1 MRKLFILS
9 VLCLLCMTPVRA
21 DVELNATNFPDPV
34 FRIYVSGLTGVS
46 VGRTISDAKLANVK
60 EIKVVELGIT
70 SLKGVEYFTNLTL
83 LNCINNQLTSLDV
96 TQNSL
101 LEELYCSNNQLTT
114 LDVSHNT
121 KLEDLQ
127 CRNNNL
133 TSLDVTKNT
142 LLSYFRCE
150 NNILTSLDVSKNV
163 KLTNL
168 LCEGNRLTALDVS
181 RNTELGLLECWNNSI
196 SSLDVSNNTKLSYL
210 DCSDNKLTSL
220 DVSKNSKLEKLLCR
234 NNQLTSLDVTK
245 NPKLVFFSC
254 GYNKLKSLDVSKNT
268 LLVYLY
274 CYGNQLTSL
283 DVSENTAMK
292 HLRCDYNQIG
302 YLALRDMTELEELL
316 CSDNKIAQL
325 NLLNNTKLKNIKC
338 DNNCLTYL
346 NLDNCPIS
354 SDNYSPAIGSQNS
367 TRRFQIMSNGSNEN
381 DCWAL
386 YVGTSDASRIK
397 DLKIDGVETEPEML
411 TKDPGWMVVSND
423 RKKIPLKVTYKIYT
437 GNETA
442 GWMDVTVNYDV
453 RNYGVYVDG
462 KELTSLNFYDIPGL
476 KSGTAYLMDE
486 PEGIGW
492 SGYLPTLVL
501 SDAKIEGEEGIRN
514 EQAYYLKIIVKGD
527 NEVTATDYNAF
538 ANNTAGV
545 ETVFSGGG
553 TVRFTATGDRWN
565 GIYAIDSRMTL
576 KEGTTV
582 MAKGDGHG
590 YFDDNS
596 VLTIQESSK
605 LLCYGNQYAS
615 VELPLA
621 DQRKWDANIGVRYP
635 EGAYIGDRFHVF
647 YAGTTKDVQ
656 KDWVLI
662 GPEGATLPADLL
674 GNPADVNKDGT
685 VDSADIVAVIKE
697 MPDGDMKADVNND
710 GAIDSADIVAVIKAM
725 K

>member
-1 MRKLFILS
+1 
-9 VLCLLCMTPVRA
+9 
-21 DVELNATNFPDPV
+21 
-34 FRIYVSGLTGVS
+34 
-46 VGRTISDAKLANVK
+46 
-60 EIKVVELGIT
+60 
-70 SLKGVEYFTNLTL
+70 
-83 LNCINNQLTSLDV
+83 
-96 TQNSL
+96 
-101 LEELYCSNNQLTT
+101 
-114 LDVSHNT
+114 
-121 KLEDLQ
+121 
-127 CRNNNL
+127 
-133 TSLDVTKNT
+133 
-142 LLSYFRCE
+142 
-150 NNILTSLDVSKNV
+150 
-163 KLTNL
+163 
-168 LCEGNRLTALDVS
+168 
-181 RNTELGLLECWNNSI
+181 
-196 SSLDVSNNTKLSYL
+196 
-210 DCSDNKLTSL
+210 
-220 DVSKNSKLEKLLCR
+220 
-234 NNQLTSLDVTK
+234 
-245 NPKLVFFSC
+245 
-254 GYNKLKSLDVSKNT
+254 
-268 LLVYLY
+268 
-274 CYGNQLTSL
+274 
-283 DVSENTAMK
+283 
-292 HLRCDYNQIG
+292 
-302 YLALRDMTELEELL
+302 
-316 CSDNKIAQL
+316 
-325 NLLNNTKLKNIKC
+325 
-338 DNNCLTYL
+338 
-346 NLDNCPIS
+346 
-354 SDNYSPAIGSQNS
+354 
-367 TRRFQIMSNGSNEN
+367 MSNGSNEN
-381 DCWAL
+381 ACWAL

-411 TKDPGWMVVSND
+411 KSEGWMVVSND

-437 GNETA
+437 GNEAA

-476 KSGTAYLMDE
+476 KSGTAYLVDE

-492 SGYLPTLVL
+492 SGYLPTLAL

-576 KEGTTV
+576 KEWTTV

-596 VLTIQESSK
+596 VLVMQENSK
-605 LLCYGNQYAS
+605 LIAYGNQYPS

-697 MPDGDMKADVNND
+697 MPDGDIKADVNGD
-710 GAIDSADIVAVIKAM
+710 TVIDSADIVAVIKAM

>member
-21 DVELNATNFPDPV
+21 SVVLDATNFPDPV
-34 FRIYVSGLTGVS
+34 FRIYVSGLTGVN
-46 VGRTISDAKLANVK
+46 VGSIISDAKLANVK
-60 EIKVVELGIT
+60 EIRVVESGIT

-83 LNCINNQLTSLDV
+83 LSCSNNQLTSLDV

-101 LEELYCSNNQLTT
+101 LEQLYCSENQLTT
-114 LDVSHNT
+114 LDVSQNT

-127 CRNNNL
+127 CLNNNL

-142 LLSYFRCE
+142 LLRYFRCE

-163 KLTNL
+163 KLTSL
-168 LCEGNRLTALDVS
+168 FCEANRLTALDVS
-181 RNTELGLLECWNNSI
+181 RNTELGLLKCENNSI
-196 SSLDVSNNTKLSYL
+196 SSLDVSNNTKLNYL
-210 DCSDNKLTSL
+210 DCSNNKLTSL

-283 DVSENTAMK
+283 DVSKNTA
-292 HLRCDYNQIG
+292 LTNLSCGGNQISS
-302 YLALRDMTELEELL
+302 LALSGLAALEELL

-325 NLLNNTKLKNIKC
+325 NLLNNTKLKTIEC
-338 DNNCLTYL
+338 HGNCLTYL
-346 NLDNCPIS
+346 NLDNCPLIETS
-354 SDNYSPAIGSQNS
+354 EIKNQIS

-442 GWMDVTVNYDV
+442 GWMVVTVNYDV
-453 RNYGVYVDG
+453 KKYGVYIDG

-486 PEGIGW
+486 YEGIGW
-492 SGYLPTLVL
+492 SGYLPTLAL

-514 EQAYYLKIIVKGD
+514 ERAYYLKIIVKGD
-527 NEVTATDYNAF
+527 NEVTSTDYNAF
-538 ANNTAGV
+538 ANNSAGV

-553 TVRFTATGDRWN
+553 TVRFTATRDRWH
-565 GIYAIDSRMTL
+565 GIYAIDSRVTL
-576 KEGTTV
+576 KEGTTLIL
-582 MAKGDGHG
+582 KGDGNG
-590 YFDDNS
+590 YFNDNS
-596 VLTIQESSK
+596 TLVMQENSK
-605 LLCYGNQYAS
+605 LIAYGNQYPS

-697 MPDGDMKADVNND
+697 MPDGDKKADVNGD
-710 GAIDSADIVAVIKAM
+710 TVIDSADIVAVIKAM

>member
-9 VLCLLCMTPVRA
+9 ALCLLCMTPVRA
-21 DVELNATNFPDPV
+21 SVVLDATNFPDPV
-34 FRIYVSGLTGVS
+34 FRIYVSGLTGVN
-46 VGRTISDAKLANVK
+46 VGSIISDAKLANVK
-60 EIKVVELGIT
+60 EIRVVESGIT

-83 LNCINNQLTSLDV
+83 LSCSNNQLTSLDV
-96 TQNSL
+96 TQNTL
-101 LEELYCSNNQLTT
+101 LINLYCSNNQLTT
-114 LDVSHNT
+114 
-121 KLEDLQ
+121 
-127 CRNNNL
+127 
-133 TSLDVTKNT
+133 
-142 LLSYFRCE
+142 
-150 NNILTSLDVSKNV
+150 
-163 KLTNL
+163 
-168 LCEGNRLTALDVS
+168 LDVS
-181 RNTELGLLECWNNSI
+181 RNTELGLLECWDNSI

-274 CYGNQLTSL
+274 CYDNQLTSL

-316 CSDNKIAQL
+316 CSGNKIAQL
-325 NLLNNTKLKNIKC
+325 NLSNNTKLKTIEC
-338 DNNCLTYL
+338 HGNCLTYL
-346 NLDNCPIS
+346 NLDNCPIETKS
-354 SDNYSPAIGSQNS
+354 IYGQSS
-367 TRRFQIMSNGSNEN
+367 TRRFQIMSSNSITN
-381 DCWAL
+381 NCWAL

-411 TKDPGWMVVSND
+411 KSEGWMVVSND
-423 RKKIPLKVTYKIYT
+423 RKKIPQKVTYKIYT
-437 GNETA
+437 GNEAA
-442 GWMDVTVNYDV
+442 GWMVVTVNYDV
-453 RNYGVYVDG
+453 KKYGVYVDG

-486 PEGIGW
+486 HEGIGW

-553 TVRFTATGDRWN
+553 TVRFTA
-565 GIYAIDSRMTL
+565 

-596 VLTIQESSK
+596 TLVMQENSK
-605 LLCYGNQYAS
+605 LIAYGNQYAS

-697 MPDGDMKADVNND
+697 MPDGDKKADVND
-710 GAIDSADIVAVIKAM
+710 DTVIDSADIVAVIKAM

>member
-9 VLCLLCMTPVRA
+9 ALCLLCMTPVRA
-21 DVELNATNFPDPV
+21 SVVLDATNFPDAA
-34 FRIYVSGLTGVS
+34 FRTYISVLTGV
-46 VGRTISDAKLANVK
+46 GINKTISDEKIANVK
-60 EIKVVELGIT
+60 EIIVSSLEIT
-70 SLKGVEYFTNLTL
+70 SLQGIEYFTELQKLDFSHNKLTSVSISANRKL
-83 LNCINNQLTSLDV
+83 KELAFYDNQLS
-96 TQNSL
+96 
-101 LEELYCSNNQLTT
+101 
-114 LDVSHNT
+114 
-121 KLEDLQ
+121 
-127 CRNNNL
+127 
-133 TSLDVTKNT
+133 
-142 LLSYFRCE
+142 
-150 NNILTSLDVSKNV
+150 SLDVSKNTMLE
-163 KLTNL
+163 KI
-168 LCEGNRLTALDVS
+168 EFSGNEFTSLDISNLTALKILVCMTSKLTMLDLS
-181 RNTELGLLECWNNSI
+181 KNISLEYLNCLGNNFATLDISKNTELSSLNCQKNNLT
-196 SSLDVSNNTKLSYL
+196 SLDVSNNTKLVTLQCDDNQLTLLDVSNNTKLEYL
-210 DCSDNKLTSL
+210 YCGDNNLTRL
-220 DVSKNSKLEKLLCR
+220 DVSKNIAL
-234 NNQLTSLDVTK
+234 K
-245 NPKLVFFSC
+245 NISC
-254 GYNKLKSLDVSKNT
+254 GNNNLSALSVANNKELIVLNFNFNKV
-268 LLVYLY
+268 
-274 CYGNQLTSL
+274 
-283 DVSENTAMK
+283 A
-292 HLRCDYNQIG
+292 QI
-302 YLALRDMTELEELL
+302 
-316 CSDNKIAQL
+316 
-325 NLLNNTKLKNIKC
+325 NLSNNTKLMYLFC
-338 DNNCLTYL
+338 AGNCLTYL
-346 NLDNCPIS
+346 NLDKCS
-354 SDNYSPAIGSQNS
+354 LVAEATIGEQIS

-411 TKDPGWMVVSND
+411 KSEGWMVVSND

-492 SGYLPTLVL
+492 SGYQPTLAL

-596 VLTIQESSK
+596 TLVMQENSK
-605 LLCYGNQYAS
+605 LIAYGNQYAS

-697 MPDGDMKADVNND
+697 MPDGDKKADVNGD
-710 GAIDSADIVAVIKAM
+710 TVIDSADIVAVIKAM

>member
-1 MRKLFILS
+1 MK
-9 VLCLLCMTPVRA
+9 
-21 DVELNATNFPDPV
+21 ELVCYD
-34 FRIYVSGLTGVS
+34 
-46 VGRTISDAKLANVK
+46 
-60 EIKVVELGIT
+60 
-70 SLKGVEYFTNLTL
+70 
-83 LNCINNQLTSLDV
+83 
-96 TQNSL
+96 NS
-101 LEELYCSNNQLTT
+101 LTT
-114 LDVSHNT
+114 LYVA
-121 KLEDLQ
+121 K
-127 CRNNNL
+127 
-133 TSLDVTKNT
+133 
-142 LLSYFRCE
+142 
-150 NNILTSLDVSKNV
+150 
-163 KLTNL
+163 
-168 LCEGNRLTALDVS
+168 
-181 RNTELGLLECWNNSI
+181 NTELKVLSCYNNKI
-196 SSLDVSNNTKLSYL
+196 GQLNLSNNI
-210 DCSDNKLTSL
+210 
-220 DVSKNSKLEKLLCR
+220 KLEKINC
-234 NNQLTSLDVTK
+234 N
-245 NPKLVFFSC
+245 
-254 GYNKLKSLDVSKNT
+254 
-268 LLVYLY
+268 
-274 CYGNQLTSL
+274 
-283 DVSENTAMK
+283 
-292 HLRCDYNQIG
+292 
-302 YLALRDMTELEELL
+302 
-316 CSDNKIAQL
+316 DNS
-325 NLLNNTKLKNIKC
+325 
-338 DNNCLTYL
+338 LTYL
-346 NLDNCPIS
+346 NLYRCVFVTESTIN
-354 SDNYSPAIGSQNS
+354 NQKS

-381 DCWAL
+381 ACWAL
-386 YVGTSDASRIK
+386 YVGTSAASRIRN
-397 DLKIDGVETEPEML
+397 LKIDGVSKSPEML
-411 TKDPGWMVVSND
+411 KSEGWMVVSND

-453 RNYGVYVDG
+453 KHYGVYVDG
-462 KELTSLNFYDIPGL
+462 KELTSLNF
-476 KSGTAYLMDE
+476 
-486 PEGIGW
+486 W

-576 KEGTTV
+576 KEWTTV
-582 MAKGDGHG
+582 IAKGDGHG

-596 VLTIQESSK
+596 TLVMQENSK
-605 LLCYGNQYAS
+605 LIAYGNQYPS

-697 MPDGDMKADVNND
+697 MPDGDKKADVNND

>member
-168 LCEGNRLTALDVS
+168 ICDGNRLTALDVS

-220 DVSKNSKLEKLLCR
+220 DVSKNLKLESLLCSK
-234 NNQLTSLDVTK
+234 NQLTSLDVTK
-245 NPKLVFFSC
+245 NPKLVFFGC

-268 LLVYLY
+268 LLAYLY

-292 HLRCDYNQIG
+292 EIRCAYNQIG

-325 NLLNNTKLKNIKC
+325 NLLNNAKLKNIMC
-338 DNNCLTYL
+338 NNNCLTYL
-346 NLDNCPIS
+346 NFDNCPLIETS
-354 SDNYSPAIGSQNS
+354 EIKNQSS

-442 GWMDVTVNYDV
+442 GWMVVTVNYDV
-453 RNYGVYVDG
+453 KKYGVYVDG

-576 KEGTTV
+576 KEWTTV

-596 VLTIQESSK
+596 TLVMQENSK
-605 LLCYGNQYAS
+605 LIAYGNQYPS

-697 MPDGDMKADVNND
+697 MPDGDKKADVNGD
-710 GAIDSADIVAVIKAM
+710 TVIDSADIVAVIKAM

>member
-9 VLCLLCMTPVRA
+9 ALCLLCMTPVRA
-21 DVELNATNFPDPV
+21 SVVLDATNFPDPV
-34 FRIYVSGLTGVS
+34 FRIYVSGLTGVN
-46 VGRTISDAKLANVK
+46 VGSIISDAKLANVK
-60 EIKVVELGIT
+60 EIRVVESGIT

-83 LNCINNQLTSLDV
+83 LSCSNNQLTSLDV
-96 TQNSL
+96 TQKSL
-101 LEELYCSNNQLTT
+101 LEQLYCSENQLTT
-114 LDVSHNT
+114 LDVSQNT
-121 KLEDLQ
+121 KLENLQ
-127 CRNNNL
+127 CLNNNL

-163 KLTNL
+163 KLTSL
-168 LCEGNRLTALDVS
+168 FCEANRLTALDVS
-181 RNTELGLLECWNNSI
+181 RNTELGLLKCENNSI
-196 SSLDVSNNTKLSYL
+196 SSLDVSNNTKLNYL

-283 DVSENTAMK
+283 DVSKNTA
-292 HLRCDYNQIG
+292 LTNLSCGGNQISS
-302 YLALRDMTELEELL
+302 LALSGLAALEELL

-325 NLLNNTKLKNIKC
+325 NLSNNTKLKTIEC
-338 DNNCLTYL
+338 HGNCLTYL
-346 NLDNCPIS
+346 NLDNCPLIETS
-354 SDNYSPAIGSQNS
+354 EIKNQIS

-437 GNETA
+437 GSKER
-442 GWMDVTVNYDV
+442 WMDVTVNYDV

-486 PEGIGW
+486 HEGIGW

-576 KEGTTV
+576 KEWTTV
-582 MAKGDGHG
+582 IAKGDGHG

-596 VLTIQESSK
+596 TLVMQENSK
-605 LLCYGNQYAS
+605 LIAYGNQYPS

-674 GNPADVNKDGT
+674 GNPADVNQDGT

-697 MPDGDMKADVNND
+697 MPDGDKKADVNGD
-710 GAIDSADIVAVIKAM
+710 KAIDSADIVAVIKAM

>member
-21 DVELNATNFPDPV
+21 SVVLDATNFPDPV
-34 FRIYVSGLTGVS
+34 FRIYVSGLTGVN
-46 VGRTISDAKLANVK
+46 VGSIISDAKLANVK
-60 EIKVVELGIT
+60 EIRVVESGIT

-83 LNCINNQLTSLDV
+83 LSCSNNQLTSLDV

-101 LEELYCSNNQLTT
+101 LEQLYCSENQLTT
-114 LDVSHNT
+114 LDVSQNT

-127 CRNNNL
+127 CLNNNL

-142 LLSYFRCE
+142 LLRYFRCE

-163 KLTNL
+163 KLTSL
-168 LCEGNRLTALDVS
+168 FCEANRLTALDVS
-181 RNTELGLLECWNNSI
+181 RNTELGLLKCENNSI
-196 SSLDVSNNTKLSYL
+196 SSLDVSNNTKLNYL
-210 DCSDNKLTSL
+210 DCSNNKLTSL

-283 DVSENTAMK
+283 DVSKNTA
-292 HLRCDYNQIG
+292 LTNLSCGGNQISS
-302 YLALRDMTELEELL
+302 LALSGLAALEELL

-325 NLLNNTKLKNIKC
+325 NLSNNTKLKTIEC
-338 DNNCLTYL
+338 HGNCLTYL
-346 NLDNCPIS
+346 NLDNCPLIETS
-354 SDNYSPAIGSQNS
+354 EIKNQIS

-437 GNETA
+437 GNEAA
-442 GWMDVTVNYDV
+442 GWMVVTVNYDV
-453 RNYGVYVDG
+453 KKYGVYVDG

-538 ANNTAGV
+538 ANNTASV

-697 MPDGDMKADVNND
+697 MPDGDKKADVNGD
-710 GAIDSADIVAVIKAM
+710 TVIDSADIVAVIKAM

>member
-96 TQNSL
+96 TLNTL
-101 LEELYCSNNQLTT
+101 LINLYCSNNQLTT

-163 KLTNL
+163 KLTDL

-181 RNTELGLLECWNNSI
+181 RNTELGLLKCLNNSI

-210 DCSDNKLTSL
+210 DCS
-220 DVSKNSKLEKLLCR
+220 
-234 NNQLTSLDVTK
+234 NNELTSLDVTK
-245 NPKLVFFSC
+245 NTRLKSLLC
-254 GYNKLKSLDVSKNT
+254 YGNKLTSLDVTKNTLLIYLHCGSNSIKSLDVSKNT
-268 LLVYLY
+268 
-274 CYGNQLTSL
+274 
-283 DVSENTAMK
+283 AMV
-292 HLRCDYNQIG
+292 HLMCGYNQIDFLSL
-302 YLALRDMTELEELL
+302 YDMSELKELR
-316 CSDNKIAQL
+316 CNNNKIAQL
-325 NLLNNTKLKNIKC
+325 NLLNNNKLEKILCNK
-338 DNNCLTYL
+338 NCLTYL
-346 NLDNCPIS
+346 NLDKCS
-354 SDNYSPAIGSQNS
+354 LVAEATIGEQIS

-411 TKDPGWMVVSND
+411 KSEGWMVVSND

-486 PEGIGW
+486 HEGIGW

-565 GIYAIDSRMTL
+565 GIYAIDSRVTL
-576 KEGTTV
+576 KEWTTV
-582 MAKGDGHG
+582 IAKGDGHG

-596 VLTIQESSK
+596 TLVMQENSK
-605 LLCYGNQYAS
+605 LIAYGNQYPS

-662 GPEGATLPADLL
+662 GPEGATLPTDLL

-697 MPDGDMKADVNND
+697 MPDGDKKADVNGD
-710 GAIDSADIVAVIKAM
+710 TVIDSADIVAVIKAM

>member
-21 DVELNATNFPDPV
+21 SVVLDATNFPDPV
-34 FRIYVSGLTGVS
+34 FRIYVSGLTGVN
-46 VGRTISDAKLANVK
+46 VGSIISDAKLANVK
-60 EIKVVELGIT
+60 EIRVVESGIT

-83 LNCINNQLTSLDV
+83 LSCSNNQLTSLDV

-101 LEELYCSNNQLTT
+101 LEQLYCSENQLTT
-114 LDVSHNT
+114 LDVSQNT
-121 KLEDLQ
+121 KLENLQ
-127 CRNNNL
+127 CLNNNL

-274 CYGNQLTSL
+274 CYDNQLTSL

-325 NLLNNTKLKNIKC
+325 NLSNNTKLKTIEC
-338 DNNCLTYL
+338 HGNCLTYL
-346 NLDNCPIS
+346 NLDNCPIETKS
-354 SDNYSPAIGSQNS
+354 IYGQSS

-442 GWMDVTVNYDV
+442 GWMVVTVNYDV
-453 RNYGVYVDG
+453 KKYGVYVDG

-486 PEGIGW
+486 HEGIGW

-576 KEGTTV
+576 KEGTTLIL
-582 MAKGDGHG
+582 KGDGHG

-596 VLTIQESSK
+596 TLVMQENSK
-605 LLCYGNQYAS
+605 LIAYGNQYPS

-697 MPDGDMKADVNND
+697 MPDGDKKADVNGD
-710 GAIDSADIVAVIKAM
+710 TVIDSADIVAVIKAM

>member
-9 VLCLLCMTPVRA
+9 ALCLLCMTPVRA
-21 DVELNATNFPDPV
+21 SVVLDATNFPDPV

-163 KLTNL
+163 KLTSL
-168 LCEGNRLTALDVS
+168 FCEANRLTALDVS
-181 RNTELGLLECWNNSI
+181 RNTELGLLKCENNSI
-196 SSLDVSNNTKLSYL
+196 SSLDVSNNTKLNYL
-210 DCSDNKLTSL
+210 DCSNNKLTSL

-283 DVSENTAMK
+283 DVSKNTA
-292 HLRCDYNQIG
+292 LTNLSCGGNQISS
-302 YLALRDMTELEELL
+302 LALSGLAALEELL

-325 NLLNNTKLKNIKC
+325 NLSNNTKLKTIEC
-338 DNNCLTYL
+338 HGNCLTYL
-346 NLDNCPIS
+346 NLDNCPLIETS
-354 SDNYSPAIGSQNS
+354 EIKNQIS

-442 GWMDVTVNYDV
+442 GWMVVTVNYDV
-453 RNYGVYVDG
+453 KKYGVYVDG

-476 KSGTAYLMDE
+476 KSGTAYLKDE

-492 SGYLPTLVL
+492 SGYLPTLAL

-538 ANNTAGV
+538 ANNTASV

-576 KEGTTV
+576 KEWTTV

-596 VLTIQESSK
+596 TLVMQENSK
-605 LLCYGNQYAS
+605 LIAYGNQYPS

-674 GNPADVNKDGT
+674 GNPADVNQDGT

-697 MPDGDMKADVNND
+697 MPDGDKKADVNGD
-710 GAIDSADIVAVIKAM
+710 TVIDSADIVAVIKAM

>member
-21 DVELNATNFPDPV
+21 SVVLDATNFPDPV
-34 FRIYVSGLTGVS
+34 FRIYVSGLTGVN
-46 VGRTISDAKLANVK
+46 VGSIISDAKLANVK
-60 EIKVVELGIT
+60 EIRVVESGIT

-83 LNCINNQLTSLDV
+83 LSCSNNQLTSLDV

-101 LEELYCSNNQLTT
+101 LEQLYCSENQLTT
-114 LDVSHNT
+114 LDVSQNT

-127 CRNNNL
+127 CLNNNL

-142 LLSYFRCE
+142 LLRYFRCE

-181 RNTELGLLECWNNSI
+181 RNTELGLLKCENNSI
-196 SSLDVSNNTKLSYL
+196 SSLDVSNNTKLNYL
-210 DCSDNKLTSL
+210 DCSNNKLTSL

-283 DVSENTAMK
+283 DVSKNTA
-292 HLRCDYNQIG
+292 LTNLSCGGNQISS
-302 YLALRDMTELEELL
+302 LALSGLAALEELL

-325 NLLNNTKLKNIKC
+325 NLLNNTKLKTIEC
-338 DNNCLTYL
+338 HGNCLTYL
-346 NLDNCPIS
+346 NLDNCPIETKS
-354 SDNYSPAIGSQNS
+354 IYGQSS

-437 GNETA
+437 GNEAA
-442 GWMDVTVNYDV
+442 GWMVVTVNYDV
-453 RNYGVYVDG
+453 KKYGVYVDG

-492 SGYLPTLVL
+492 SGYQPTLAL

-576 KEGTTV
+576 KEWTTV

-596 VLTIQESSK
+596 TLVMQENSK
-605 LLCYGNQYAS
+605 LIAYGNQYPS

-674 GNPADVNKDGT
+674 GNPADVNQDGT

-697 MPDGDMKADVNND
+697 MPDGDMKADVNGD
-710 GAIDSADIVAVIKAM
+710 KAIDSADIVAVIKAM